1 MACGVLV
8 SGLSEDVFLWYSLIA
23 ETKLLKYLF
32 KQITMKNEKIGLVNQ
47 NELYRARQVNH

>member
-32 KQITMKNEKIGLVNQ
+32 KQITMKNEKFGLVNQ
-47 NELYRARQVNH
+47 KCVV